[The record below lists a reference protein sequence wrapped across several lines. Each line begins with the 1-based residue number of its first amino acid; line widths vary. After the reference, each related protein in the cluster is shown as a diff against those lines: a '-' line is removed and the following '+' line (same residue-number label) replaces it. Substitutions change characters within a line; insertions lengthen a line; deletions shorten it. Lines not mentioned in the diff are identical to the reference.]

1 MRYLKVSK
9 NVVISIIIPI
19 YNVENFLNEAIDSI
33 MNQTYQNTEVILVND
48 GSTDNSLLIAQNYL
62 KKDSRIKLINQSNKG
77 LSGARNIGRKYAT
90 GKYIYFF
97 DSDDYLIENTIEKCV
112 SLLEKENAD
121 LIRFAA
127 NIHPASG
134 SLANDFKSKIYEI
147 PEKLDHNTLL
157 IEEYLSQ
164 VKIFTPTVSL
174 YVYRKSFL
182 ESNEI
187 FFYEGILHEDELW
200 TTQIF
205 MSAEKISFIS
215 EKLFLRRY
223 RENSIMVSKKNI
235 SKKGQDL
242 LLISEELNKLK
253 NLKLTN
259 EKARL
264 LKKRISRNL
273 VVGTIQCKKSFRYL
287 LQKAEKL
294 NLSLSYVTIFWIAKN
309 VNLAKRSLNR

>member
-1 MRYLKVSK
+1 MSK

-62 KKDSRIKLINQSNKG
+62 KKDNRIKLINQSNKG

-147 PEKLDHNTLL
+147 PEKFDHNTLL